1 VSESE
6 SSDREPCASLRELP
20 FWSRTRAI
28 VTESARNWDSDN
40 VSRLAAALSC
50 YTLLSIAPLGVLCV
64 AIAGVVF
71 GRDAARGHIAVEMAK
86 VVGHKA
92 ADAIETIVAS
102 SSDTGSGFWSA
113 VLGIVILILGASG
126 VFIELHSAMNTIWK
140 VGVKPGQGLV
150 SFLRQRFF
158 SFAMVLAVAFLLLV
172 SLIASA
178 ALSAV
183 GKFFSGY
190 LPGGE
195 FIWQLVNAAVSLA
208 FTTGL
213 FALIFRIVPDVQ
225 IDWKDV
231 LPGAFAT
238 ALLFTLGKSLLALYI
253 GKSSV
258 TSSFGAAGSLVA
270 LVIWVYYSSQIVFFG
285 AELTEVYS
293 RRLGGGVKPSEH
305 AVALDPAKC

>member
-1 VSESE
+1 
-6 SSDREPCASLRELP
+6 
-20 FWSRTRAI
+20 
-28 VTESARNWDSDN
+28 
-40 VSRLAAALSC
+40 
-50 YTLLSIAPLGVLCV
+50 
-64 AIAGVVF
+64 
-71 GRDAARGHIAVEMAK
+71 MAK